1 MEESIE
7 NHRAELEAFVE
18 GFGRQALAYAF
29 CLTRN
34 WQDAEDLVQDSFRRL
49 TGFWAR
55 VSQVREVRFLFLVIL
70 RNAFVD
76 LVKRKKGRLMSID
89 VEHEGVLSYHE
100 RLPHPEADVLD
111 QLIRRETASQVH
123 ECLDRLRPSYR
134 RILTSADLEGKSY
147 ERIASELRLPIGTV
161 KSRLSR
167 ARESFRKNA
176 NGLRPLNGT
185 RSMEKR

>member
-7 NHRAELEAFVE
+7 NCRGELEAFVE
-18 GFGRQALAYAF
+18 GFGHQALTYAF

-34 WQDAEDLVQDSFRRL
+34 WQEAEDLVQDAFRRL

-55 VSQVREVRFLFLVIL
+55 VRQVRDVRCLFLVIL
-70 RNAFVD
+70 RNAFID
-76 LVKRKKGRLMSID
+76 SLKKRKTLVSID
-89 VEHEGVLSYHE
+89 AEHEGVLSYHE

-134 RILTSADLEGKSY
+134 RILTCADMEGKSY
-147 ERIASELRLPIGTV
+147 ERIATELRLPIGTV
-161 KSRLSR
+161 KSRLAR

-185 RSMEKR
+185 RSMQRS